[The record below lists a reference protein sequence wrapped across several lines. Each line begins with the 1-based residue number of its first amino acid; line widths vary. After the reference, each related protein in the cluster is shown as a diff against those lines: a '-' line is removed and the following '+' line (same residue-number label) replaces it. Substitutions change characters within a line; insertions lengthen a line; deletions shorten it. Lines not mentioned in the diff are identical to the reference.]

1 MTGRANFAPVML
13 PAYGTIPQLPCTLYY
28 LNNQGQMCSLLLTRN
43 DYGVFVSF
51 TSRYMFKSSA
61 CLADHSGDEFV
72 FKEYKYRMYPVQE
85 GFGQFRTQ
93 VDVVTGQTLVTVS
106 KDWRR
111 VRVHLDAAVLDIPV
125 TEADFN
131 RFLKAKTD
139 YIQGGAP
146 SGSSRAS
153 SPGST
158 IDTDTNGQFPG
169 NKHGYY
175 TCPSCHGSGRCPH
188 CDGKGIA
195 RNSYVGGDPM
205 SCSPCNATGKCAS
218 CDGTGKKYGV
228 VH

>member
-1 MTGRANFAPVML
+1 MLRFRWITFDRFKVVNLSRFYRVNFIRPYWVNF
-13 PAYGTIPQLPCTLYY
+13 T
-28 LNNQGQMCSLLLTRN
+28 
-43 DYGVFVSF
+43 VFS
-51 TSRYMFKSSA
+51 
-61 CLADHSGDEFV
+61 
-72 FKEYKYRMYPVQE
+72 KYRMYPVQE

-146 SGSSRAS
+146 SGSSSAS

-195 RNSYVGGDPM
+195 RNSYGRRPDVLQPLQR
-205 SCSPCNATGKCAS
+205 
-218 CDGTGKKYGV
+218 DGQMRIV
-228 VH
+228 RR